1 MSLATVEAKLN
12 AIINAAKRA
21 EQKAPDAQLKLL
33 AEQVQQLCEVVRDVA
48 RDQEPGRAPAAPG
61 R

>member
-21 EQKAPDAQLKLL
+21 EQKAADVHLKLL

-48 RDQEPGRAPAAPG
+48 RDQEPGRSPSAPA